1 MPQLIDSLRYLRGN
15 FGERLSMGSFDG
27 NRTIP
32 NAISAQA
39 DSAVRPL
46 LECMGRGDSTGVTWQ
61 GTPMSLGA
69 VCYAMLENLIYY
81 ESYDDPVWIRH
92 NGGDKYA
99 PWPGDI
105 TKPPVSA
112 AALRAAQSAW
122 RDVVRRHMH
131 RFS

>member
-1 MPQLIDSLRYLRGN
+1 MRRVTLLLLVLGVACKSRSAEQHSATATSTQSAPQAPSIQNLSMPQLIDSLRYLRGN

-32 NAISAQA
+32 NAISAQ
-39 DSAVRPL
+39 
-46 LECMGRGDSTGVTWQ
+46 
-61 GTPMSLGA
+61 
-69 VCYAMLENLIYY
+69 
-81 ESYDDPVWIRH
+81 
-92 NGGDKYA
+92 
-99 PWPGDI
+99 
-105 TKPPVSA
+105 PVSA